1 MSRSSSTLVAI
12 GIALAGCGAREELD
26 ALSSPRRSPFPPV
39 SSGGS
44 GSRASGGSGGVPAQG
59 GAHAGGLGGLG
70 GQAGVNVGGGAG
82 ASGGGASGQSGAA
95 GQAGSGG
102 STTSD
107 PCLPNPCQNGGSCF
121 PVMAKTLC
129 KCVNGFI
136 GALCELP
143 SFESLGVALGASRSR
158 AQAISADG
166 QVVVGSLQFAPTF
179 DWQGFRWTRET
190 GYVPLGFL
198 STANGESEAAAV
210 NADGTFIAGDSSDT
224 LEHPVRWAADLQ
236 LSNLGIAPMRNNGY
250 VTGISGDGAVV
261 VGFAYSNTDTV
272 DYMFRWTALGMQEVG
287 QGRAE
292 GISAD
297 ARVIVGYVAPT
308 AGEFGN
314 AASWGTGSADPASLA
329 AGPGFQYTSAHATN
343 SDGTVIVG
351 EAFNWDTS
359 AHAVRWT
366 SAGLDD
372 LGTLPGDSHCA
383 AFAVSADGSLIAGQ
397 SSTIS
402 LYDDDGRAMIWDAKH
417 GMRALIDAL
426 IAQGA
431 TLDGWQPL
439 RVSGVS
445 ADGSVLAGWGKDPT
459 GTIEAF
465 VARLEL

>member
-1 MSRSSSTLVAI
+1 
-12 GIALAGCGAREELD
+12 
-26 ALSSPRRSPFPPV
+26 
-39 SSGGS
+39 
-44 GSRASGGSGGVPAQG
+44 
-59 GAHAGGLGGLG
+59 
-70 GQAGVNVGGGAG
+70 
-82 ASGGGASGQSGAA
+82 
-95 GQAGSGG
+95 
-102 STTSD
+102 
-107 PCLPNPCQNGGSCF
+107 
-121 PVMAKTLC
+121 MAKTLC

-143 SFESLGVALGASRSR
+143 SFEPLGVALGASRSR

-166 QVVVGSLQFAPTF
+166 QVVVGNLQFAATF

-210 NADGTFIAGDSSDT
+210 SADGTFIAGDSSDT
-224 LEHPVRWAADLQ
+224 LERPVRWAADLQ
-236 LSNLGIAPMRNNGY
+236 ISNLGIAPMRNNGY

-261 VGFAYSNTDTV
+261 VGFAYSNTDIV
-272 DYMFRWTALGMQEVG
+272 DYMFRWTALGMQEIG

-292 GISAD
+292 GISSD

-308 AGEFGN
+308 DGEFGN

-329 AGPGFQYTSAHATN
+329 AAPGFQYTSAHATN
-343 SDGTVIVG
+343 SDGSVIVG

-366 SAGLDD
+366 SAGLED
-372 LGTLPGDSHCA
+372 LGTLPGDNHCA

-397 SSTIS
+397 SSTMS
-402 LYDDDGRAMIWDAKH
+402 LYDDDGRAMIWDAKQ
-417 GMRALIDAL
+417 GMRALIDTL

-431 TLDGWQPL
+431 ALDGWQL
-439 RVSGVS
+439 IRVSGVS
-445 ADGSVLAGWGKDPT
+445 ADGSVLVGWGKDPT